1 MSAGTHDKT
10 MIGEVAEFIDTNP
23 KLKGVDIDA
32 RAFYNQMI
40 GEINSRTNYEK
51 ITQSKEELIK
61 RKSMRHS
68 DFVSFINGLINLK
81 RFDSICTS
89 IKDELKG
96 EGTFSERQKI
106 SKELLKKSNELNTTN
121 IRIAEL
127 NEKENELKNTNN
139 ALIKQIEVYEKNIQ
153 DLKNKELISRQ
164 NLIDTK
170 KLYTNTTIE
179 YISYE
184 SKITDLFDDRNVSN
198 IFKIKNINNIDQD
211 LKKSLILP
219 IDRVKQQLNK
229 LYEYLG
235 NAKSSSEKD
244 NYQSIIKT
252 YSSNMKKFQEILHI
266 QEPDYKLWKDSFLK
280 AVETKQKFVNICKKD
295 YEKEFI
301 EINIKN
307 SNWNDNDLKYMQE
320 SGEITKTVE
329 KHSDCERRIN
339 FNIEYF
345 FFKKWLKNQG
355 IVSDIG
361 FDILDLVYGKIDI
374 KQLKSR
380 ELLSPPSEAD
390 IEKYILDIYKIK

>member
-1 MSAGTHDKT
+1 MKVRLLYFIKYVYRILKNKDTYSILGNIATIIVAITAIYGYIYTIKPTFEIKT
-10 MIGEVAEFIDTNP
+10 
-23 KLKGVDIDA
+23 L
-32 RAFYNQMI
+32 
-40 GEINSRTNYEK
+40 EK
-51 ITQSKEELIK
+51 QISILNEKEQNITVE
-61 RKSMRHS
+61 
-68 DFVSFINGLINLK
+68 N
-81 RFDSICTS
+81 
-89 IKDELKG
+89 
-96 EGTFSERQKI
+96 QKI
-106 SKELLKKSNELNTTN
+106 GKELLKKSNELNATN

-179 YISYE
+179 YISYK
-184 SKITDLFDDRNVSN
+184 SRLSDLFYDKN
-198 IFKIKNINNIDQD
+198 ISDIFEIKNINNIEQD

-219 IDRVKQQLNK
+219 IDRIRQELNA
-229 LYEYLG
+229 LYKYLD
-235 NAKSSSEKD
+235 NAKSISEKD
-244 NYQSIIKT
+244 NYQNIIKT
-252 YSSNMKKFQEILHI
+252 YSSNMKKYQEILHI
-266 QEPDYKLWKDSFLK
+266 QEPDYKLWKNSFLK
-280 AVETKQKFVNICKKD
+280 TVEAKQRFVDICKKD

-301 EINIKN
+301 EINMKN
-307 SNWNDNDLKYMQE
+307 SNWNDNVLKHMRD

-339 FNIEYF
+339 FHIEYLF
-345 FFKKWLKNQG
+345 FEKWLKNQG
-355 IVSDIG
+355 IVSEIG
-361 FDILDLVYGKIDI
+361 FDMLDLIYGKIDV

>member
-1 MSAGTHDKT
+1 MKVWLLYFIKCIYKILKNKDTYSILGNIAT
-10 MIGEVAEFIDTNP
+10 IIVAITAIYGYVYTIKPTF
-23 KLKGVDIDA
+23 
-32 RAFYNQMI
+32 
-40 GEINSRTNYEK
+40 EIKMLEK
-51 ITQSKEELIK
+51 QVAALNEKEQNITVE
-61 RKSMRHS
+61 
-68 DFVSFINGLINLK
+68 N
-81 RFDSICTS
+81 
-89 IKDELKG
+89 
-96 EGTFSERQKI
+96 QKI

-127 NEKENELKNTNN
+127 NKKENDLKNTNN
-139 ALIKQIEVYEKNIQ
+139 ALIKQMEEYEKNIQ
-153 DLKNKELISRQ
+153 DLRSKEVVYKQ
-164 NLIDTK
+164 NLIDLK

-179 YISYE
+179 YISYK
-184 SKITDLFDDRNVSN
+184 SMLTDLFDDRNVSN

-219 IDRVKQQLNK
+219 IDRIKQQLNK

-252 YSSNMKKFQEILHI
+252 YLSNMKKYQEILHI
-266 QEPDYKLWKDSFLK
+266 QEPDYRLWKNSFLK
-280 AVETKQKFVNICKKD
+280 TVEAKQRFVDICKKD

-301 EINIKN
+301 EINMKN
-307 SNWNDNDLKYMQE
+307 SNWNDNVLKHMRD

-339 FNIEYF
+339 FHIEYLF
-345 FFKKWLKNQG
+345 FEKWLKNQG
-355 IVSDIG
+355 IVSEIG
-361 FDILDLVYGKIDI
+361 FDMLDLIYGKIGV